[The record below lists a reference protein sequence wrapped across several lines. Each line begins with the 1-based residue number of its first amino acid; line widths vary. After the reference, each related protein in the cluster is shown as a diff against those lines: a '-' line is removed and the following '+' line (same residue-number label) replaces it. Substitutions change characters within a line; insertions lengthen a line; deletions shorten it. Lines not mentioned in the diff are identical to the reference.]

1 MEIPA
6 GEIEF
11 QSNYRLL
18 ELGKQTLA
26 SPMAALGF
34 PGFTAAQEA
43 RNNMEVH
50 LKKLD
55 IYSKCSCCLEHVLHG
70 LVVVRCQD
78 EGFGGSGV
86 YEWREFYSPAGKLQ
100 IGLGAVGCRDTREI
114 PLAVAL

>member
-43 RNNMEVH
+43 RSNMEVH

-55 IYSKCSCCLEHVLHG
+55 IHSEFQDEWLPPPG
-70 LVVVRCQD
+70 VVVMVVFFCGGGG
-78 EGFGGSGV
+78 GFVDAKMKVLVAQECTNGESFTPLL
-86 YEWREFYSPAGKLQ
+86 ES
-100 IGLGAVGCRDTREI
+100 CRSVLER
-114 PLAVAL
+114 